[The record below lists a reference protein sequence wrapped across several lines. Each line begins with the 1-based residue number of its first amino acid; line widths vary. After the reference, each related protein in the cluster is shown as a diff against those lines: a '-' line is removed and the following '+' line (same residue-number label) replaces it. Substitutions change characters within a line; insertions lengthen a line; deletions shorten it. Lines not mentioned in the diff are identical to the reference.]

1 MKALVRLLRVPWG
14 MEAFRSVRK
23 RLQGPSPLLCCG
35 RLLGRTCLSLYPHA
49 DIPMLKKLMVK
60 MILRKDIV
68 INFPVPKTLSK
79 YMAIADEVWEEKG
92 DDIDYSF
99 AIEDVEG
106 LAKEFMLRNV
116 ITQSQCYRI
125 LERYGCR

>member
-1 MKALVRLLRVPWG
+1 
-14 MEAFRSVRK
+14 
-23 RLQGPSPLLCCG
+23 
-35 RLLGRTCLSLYPHA
+35 
-49 DIPMLKKLMVK
+49 

-68 INFPVPKTLSK
+68 IDFPVPKTLSR
-79 YMAIADEVWEEKG
+79 YMAIADETWERVG

-116 ITQSQCYRI
+116 ITQAQCYRI

>member
-1 MKALVRLLRVPWG
+1 
-14 MEAFRSVRK
+14 
-23 RLQGPSPLLCCG
+23 
-35 RLLGRTCLSLYPHA
+35 
-49 DIPMLKKLMVK
+49 
-60 MILRKDIV
+60 MILRKEIKID
-68 INFPVPKTLSK
+68 FPVPKTLSY
-79 YMAIADEVWEEKG
+79 YMGIADQVWEEKG

-116 ITQSQCYRI
+116 LTQSQCYRI

>member
-1 MKALVRLLRVPWG
+1 
-14 MEAFRSVRK
+14 
-23 RLQGPSPLLCCG
+23 
-35 RLLGRTCLSLYPHA
+35 
-49 DIPMLKKLMVK
+49 
-60 MILRKDIV
+60 MILRKNIV
-68 INFPVPKTLSK
+68 VDFPVPKTLSQ
-79 YMAIADEVWEEKG
+79 YMAVADKVWEEKG